1 MRRRRSWTSSRIA
14 HHVFDRGQSSARE
27 GSMYVVLGSEKGSF
41 GCRKARWKPGS
52 RTRASVDEKAEIR
65 SANWKPSPWT
75 VVETHALDV
84 G

>member
-1 MRRRRSWTSSRIA
+1 
-14 HHVFDRGQSSARE
+14 
-27 GSMYVVLGSEKGSF
+27 MYVVLGSEKGSF